1 MKNLLKEF
9 KEFALRGNVMELAV
23 AVIMGAAFQGIISSL
38 TGDIISPVLGLFGGV
53 YFSNLAINIG
63 DASIRYGAF
72 VTAVINFIIM
82 AFVIFLMVK
91 GMNKLAGLRKTKDSE
106 VDEEKTKTC
115 PYCYTEIPEKAVRC
129 PNCTTVLVKRKKQA
143 AAEIQKED

>member
-53 YFSNLAINIG
+53 DFSNLAINIG

-91 GMNKLAGLRKTKDSE
+91 GMNKLAGLRKQRTARWMK
-106 VDEEKTKTC
+106 
-115 PYCYTEIPEKAVRC
+115 
-129 PNCTTVLVKRKKQA
+129 KKQKPVLTA
-143 AAEIQKED
+143 ILKYPKSSALPKLHYSFG

>member
-53 YFSNLAINIG
+53 DFSNLAINIG

-72 VTAVINFIIM
+72 ITAVINFIIM

-91 GMNKLAGLRKTKDSE
+91 GMNKLAGLSINGDFLGTDVSGSKVHRRFLQNFCK
-106 VDEEKTKTC
+106 
-115 PYCYTEIPEKAVRC
+115 
-129 PNCTTVLVKRKKQA
+129 NKRPV
-143 AAEIQKED
+143 

>member
-23 AVIMGAAFQGIISSL
+23 AVIIGAAFQGIISSL
-38 TGDIISPVLGLFGGV
+38 TGDIISPILGLFGRV
-53 YFSNLAINIG
+53 DFSNLAINIG

-72 VTAVINFIIM
+72 ITAVINFIIM

-91 GMNKLAGLRKTKDSE
+91 GMNKLAGLRKGKEDE
-106 VDEEKTKTC
+106 PEEEKTKTC

-129 PNCTTVLVKRKKQA
+129 PHCTTVLAKRKKQA
-143 AAEIQKED
+143 S

>member
-53 YFSNLAINIG
+53 DFSNLAINIG

-72 VTAVINFIIM
+72 ITAIINFIIM

-106 VDEEKTKTC
+106 EEEEKPKTC

-129 PNCTTVLVKRKKQA
+129 PHCTTVLVKRKKQA
-143 AAEIQKED
+143 SAEIQSED

>member
-23 AVIMGAAFQGIISSL
+23 AVIIGAAFQGIISSL
-38 TGDIISPVLGLFGGV
+38 TGDIISPILGLFGRV
-53 YFSNLAINIG
+53 DFSNLAINIG

-72 VTAVINFIIM
+72 ITAVINFIIM

-91 GMNKLAGLRKTKDSE
+91 GMNKLAGLRKGKEDE
-106 VDEEKTKTC
+106 PEEEKTKTC

-129 PNCTTVLVKRKKQA
+129 PHCTTVLVKRKKQA
-143 AAEIQKED
+143 S

>member
-53 YFSNLAINIG
+53 DFSNLAINIG

-129 PNCTTVLVKRKKQA
+129 PICTTVLVKRKKQA